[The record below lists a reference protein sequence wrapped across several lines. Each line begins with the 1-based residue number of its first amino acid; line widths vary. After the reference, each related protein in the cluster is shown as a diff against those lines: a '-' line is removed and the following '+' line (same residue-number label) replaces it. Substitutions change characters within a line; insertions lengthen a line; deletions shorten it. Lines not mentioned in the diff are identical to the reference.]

1 MMKKSNIW
9 LVAFL
14 FAVPFI
20 LFSCDETDGVVDPYA
35 NWTERNQRYI
45 DSIANVA
52 KSNPS
57 EWKIVNNYKYPP
69 QSLLGGEVNEY
80 VYCKI
85 LESGDGEK
93 PLFTDTVAVNYRG
106 RLIPLYDGTT
116 IIFDQSY
123 QGDLDA
129 STAVPTE
136 FAVSN
141 VITGWATALQSM
153 HAGDRWMV
161 YIPSELGYGEMK
173 QATIPANSTL
183 IFDIDLVDVIPLK

>member
-1 MMKKSNIW
+1 M
-9 LVAFL
+9 
-14 FAVPFI
+14 
-20 LFSCDETDGVVDPYA
+20 
-35 NWTERNQRYI
+35 
-45 DSIANVA
+45 
-52 KSNPS
+52 
-57 EWKIVNNYKYPP
+57 
-69 QSLLGGEVNEY
+69 NEY

-116 IIFDQSY
+116 VVFDQSY
-123 QGDLDA
+123 QGDLDS

-161 YIPSELGYGEMK
+161 YIPSELGYGESK